1 MHPKEISIADYHY
14 ELPNERIAKYPLNL
28 RDESKLLVF
37 KENKISVNQYK
48 NIAEYIPE
56 NALLIF
62 NDTKV
67 IPARLLFNKVTGG
80 EIEIFCLEPDNRYK
94 DITSAMLEKE
104 KVFWKCL
111 VGGAKK
117 WKADTALEKVI
128 EIDGN
133 QVSLF
138 ATMVERQND
147 TFIIEFTWNNSN
159 YSFAALLDG
168 AGVIPLPPYLNR
180 VADETDKTNYQT
192 IYATHNGSVAAPT
205 GGLHFTENIF
215 QSFIPKNI
223 QHSFVTLHVGA
234 GTFKPVTAD
243 SMQEHEMHSE
253 FFDISID
260 LIDQL
265 IKNSIVIPVG
275 TTSLRT
281 IESLYWIGVKVLANG
296 GDLPWPFDG
305 LSQWDA
311 YELPQDIS
319 KSDALLSLKN
329 WMILHASN
337 RLITKTQLLIAPSY
351 QLRVANALVTNFH
364 QPKSTLLLLVAA
376 IVGENWRSIY
386 EYALENDFRFL
397 SYGDGSIL
405 FPANTATH

>member
-1 MHPKEISIADYHY
+1 MHPKEINIADYHY
-14 ELPNERIAKYPLNL
+14 ELANERIAKYPANP
-28 RDESKLLVF
+28 RDESKLLVYKDNEIF
-37 KENKISVNQYK
+37 VNQYK

-56 NALLIF
+56 NTLLIF
-62 NDTKV
+62 NDTRV

-80 EIEIFCLEPDNRYK
+80 EIELFCLEPDERYK

-117 WKADTALEKVI
+117 WKAATTLEKILEI
-128 EIDGN
+128 EGN
-133 QVSLF
+133 KVSLY
-138 ATMVERQND
+138 ATMIERQND
-147 TFIIEFTWNNSN
+147 TFIIEFNWSN
-159 YSFAALLDG
+159 PQYSFAALLDG

-180 VADETDKTNYQT
+180 AADETDKTNYQT

-205 GGLHFTENIF
+205 GGLHFTEKIF

-234 GTFKPVTAD
+234 GTFKPVTAS

-253 FFDISID
+253 FLDVSID
-260 LIDQL
+260 LIDEL
-265 IKNSIVIPVG
+265 INYKNIIPVG

-281 IESLYWIGVKVLANG
+281 IESLYWIGVKIMSNG
-296 GDLPWPFDG
+296 NDLPWPFGG

-311 YELPQDIS
+311 YELPQDIQ
-319 KSDALLSLKN
+319 KEAALSALKN
-329 WMILHASN
+329 WMIHHKSN

-351 QLRVANALVTNFH
+351 QLRIANALVTNFH
-364 QPKSTLLLLVAA
+364 QPHSTLLLLVAA
-376 IVGENWRSIY
+376 VVGKNWRNIY

-397 SYGDGSIL
+397 SYGDGSLL
-405 FPANTATH
+405 FPS